1 MNNHIETYVP
11 TNWNPGT
18 LHPLK
23 CLFLARV
30 YQKLV
35 REYFEQDFINDDV
48 MRRAM
53 EHLKE
58 DTGLTHE
65 EATHAI
71 SIGMY
76 IHDFIILENMSKEAL
91 EQYDTALTDEAFLMS
106 ISINDTSKDV

>member
-1 MNNHIETYVP
+1 MSHIDSYIP
-11 TNWNPGT
+11 TDFNPGT

-23 CLFLARV
+23 CLWIARK
-30 YQKLV
+30 YQHLV
-35 REYFEQDFINDDV
+35 REYYNQDFIADDV

-53 EHLKE
+53 DQIKIDL
-58 DTGLTHE
+58 DLLHE

-76 IHDFIILENMSKEAL
+76 IHDYIILENMTKEAL
-91 EQYDTALTDEAFLMS
+91 EQYDKALNEEAFLMS

>member
-1 MNNHIETYVP
+1 VSHIDYYIP
-11 TNWNPGT
+11 TDFNPGT

-23 CLFLARV
+23 CLWIARK
-30 YQKLV
+30 YQHLV
-35 REYFEQDFINDDV
+35 REYYEQDLLVDDV

-53 EHLKE
+53 DQIKIDL
-58 DTGLTHE
+58 DLLDE

-76 IHDFIILENMSKEAL
+76 IHDYIILENMTKEAL
-91 EQYDTALTDEAFLMS
+91 EQYDTALHEEAFLMS